1 MPTVTSTSNKLN
13 LGEHYYCVSYKELI
27 THWLKKCIKIS
38 EQKPRV
44 KETLSQYLHIV
55 KDYTN
60 QSRIMTSD
68 IIKLISE
75 NKDYFLAIPEIAN
88 SYNLFRESVIAK
100 IWQCV
105 NEKKP
110 KDEIIYKID
119 SISCIHYSVAEDN
132 EGFYYG
138 FWIIKE
144 GAERI
149 KSKQFLEPLHKKC
162 REINSNFK
170 NGGWCIWT
178 LSNFFFRI
186 EHLDDEKIFE
196 LNDDIKL
203 NEFTDLI
210 INELNYYIC
219 EGKNSYESNLINKPT

>member
-60 QSRIMTSD
+60 QSRIMTSE
-68 IIKLISE
+68 IIELISK
-75 NKDYFLAIPEIAN
+75 NKDYFFAIPEIAN

-144 GAERI
+144 GVEQTNN
-149 KSKQFLEPLHKKC
+149 KLFLEPLHKKC

-170 NGGWCIWT
+170 NSGWYIWT
-178 LSNFFFRI
+178 LSKFFFRI
-186 EHLDDEKIFE
+186 KLLDDEKIFE
-196 LNDDIKL
+196 LNDDIEL
-203 NEFTDLI
+203 NKFSDLI
-210 INELNYYIC
+210 IDELNHYID
-219 EGKNSYESNLINKPT
+219 EIKKSYESDLTSRPT